1 LFNENNRKIKIVM
14 DIKDDGIDNEKVIN
28 DHKIQ
33 LIRELLEKAEK
44 SGFVENVDRKALL
57 DEIHK
62 IAKNE

>member
-1 LFNENNRKIKIVM
+1 M